1 MVFSDS
7 CQAEAHRLMQGR
19 RMETAAEYGDV
30 KASTGAVNQGKRAAR
45 RNAIISQ
52 SKIND
57 NNTNANYRMALAA

>member
-1 MVFSDS
+1 
-7 CQAEAHRLMQGR
+7 MQGR